1 MSIKFPPLTMGHLGQ
16 SPVAWAVAS
25 WPVAGPSVGQVRQQ
39 VSLTGGGG
47 KQGQN
52 YLYSELLTI
61 FNSINSTFGK
71 GYSEKGSPFPEGPG
85 HAP

>member
-1 MSIKFPPLTMGHLGQ
+1 MSIKFTPLLMGHLGH
-16 SPVAWAVAS
+16 SPVAWAVAT

-52 YLYSELLTI
+52 YLYSELL
-61 FNSINSTFGK
+61 NSINSTFGK
-71 GYSEKGSPFPEGPG
+71 GYSEKGFPFPEGPG
-85 HAP
+85 HVP